1 MHFRGHI
8 EWISGTYRVDFVQ
21 DVESSLA
28 GNHELDIRPQSTS
41 ARQRKILK
49 VRIMKCRKFL
59 NVRITIYIFYIIY

>member
-1 MHFRGHI
+1 
-8 EWISGTYRVDFVQ
+8 VDFVQ